1 MRWNDFDF
9 FGFDLLHFIDR
20 MLDSIHSKVPPAA
33 NFICRPARCYRGHDG
48 PSDRN
53 ATISARDAVDRS
65 SHLARSAT
73 DIGPLGLP

>member
-53 ATISARDAVDRS
+53 ATISALMLWTAPHTWLAVPR
-65 SHLARSAT
+65 
-73 DIGPLGLP
+73 ILGL